1 MKCRKFDR
9 LEREL
14 NPTCNF
20 ACYRAMFKIANET
33 VGQRVGNFLTYF
45 LTAIVFV
52 QEVIL
57 RLGIDCFSLFVD
69 FFGFCLFVFSL
80 NSPFLSSAS
89 LSKMFISLTKDTLT
103 GHLVSFFLDPP
114 FHLEPFFYCFNLYII
129 YISHSTHK

>member
-57 RLGIDCFSLFVD
+57 RLGIDRFSLFVD

-103 GHLVSFFLDPP
+103 GHLVSFF
-114 FHLEPFFYCFNLYII
+114 
-129 YISHSTHK
+129 